1 MLRRSR
7 YALVLAVAL
16 AWGCDQ
22 DGATALRVKT
32 PARPVALATAVGSIM
47 DLGNLPGAASAEG
60 FAINDR
66 GQVVGCSY
74 LQFCNLASGS
84 RDPQRAFLW
93 DPITQHLTDLT
104 LPSTAP
110 SEAFGLNETGQVVG
124 SVNSDGRRAFLW
136 DPSTG
141 TMILISDPLTPGAEA
156 AAINGRGQ
164 VVGFGRIRGGLVD
177 HAFLWTPDVPNG
189 TTGSMTDL
197 GTLPGGSGSA
207 AFGVNDRG
215 QVVGCSYTNFCDP
228 TNGSAFLWTPDVPNG
243 TTGSMIDLGTLPGA
257 SGSEASG
264 INNGGQVVGAS
275 GANFTARAF
284 LWTPAAPNGTTGA
297 LTDLGALPGSSGSQA
312 YGINNAGEVVGCSY
326 TSFCDP
332 TSTDAFLWRPDV
344 PNGTTGNMIDLGTL
358 PGASGSEARGINDVG
373 QVVGDAV
380 VNGAAHAVLWT
391 MTETIVPLAITPPGP
406 LTLRTDPGRC
416 DAQVSVAPP
425 TTTGG
430 IPPITL
436 MASPLPPYP
445 AGKTIVTWTATDA
458 TGSAATALQS
468 VAVFDPAGFA
478 IVAPRAVTL
487 EAGPGGTA
495 SVDPPRLSATIE
507 ANCPGGI
514 TVTSVRSD
522 GLPIDAPYPLGTT
535 GITFTATDASG
546 YSPSASTTV
555 KVEDTTPPLLTV
567 PGNSVV
573 DATSPSGAVVFYVA
587 SARDIAAGVVPVTCR
602 PPSGSNFPIG
612 NTTVTCTASDPS
624 GNTRGSAF
632 AVTVLSAPTQIAN
645 LANSV
650 TSLGLQ
656 SGIATS
662 LTGKLNAALA
672 AATAGDLVTACRK
685 LQDFINETH
694 AQAGKKISTGDAAS
708 LIATAQRIRAVLG
721 C

>member
-1 MLRRSR
+1 
-7 YALVLAVAL
+7 
-16 AWGCDQ
+16 
-22 DGATALRVKT
+22 
-32 PARPVALATAVGSIM
+32 
-47 DLGNLPGAASAEG
+47 
-60 FAINDR
+60 
-66 GQVVGCSY
+66 
-74 LQFCNLASGS
+74 
-84 RDPQRAFLW
+84 
-93 DPITQHLTDLT
+93 
-104 LPSTAP
+104 P

-141 TMILISDPLTPGAEA
+141 TMILISDPLTPGAA
-156 AAINGRGQ
+156 ATAINGRGQ

-177 HAFLWTPDVPNG
+177 DAFLWTPDVPNG

-243 TTGSMIDLGTLPGA
+243 TTGS
-257 SGSEASG
+257 
-264 INNGGQVVGAS
+264 
-275 GANFTARAF
+275 
-284 LWTPAAPNGTTGA
+284 
-297 LTDLGALPGSSGSQA
+297 
-312 YGINNAGEVVGCSY
+312 
-326 TSFCDP
+326 
-332 TSTDAFLWRPDV
+332 
-344 PNGTTGNMIDLGTL
+344 MIDLGTL

-632 AVTVLSAPTQIAN
+632 AVTVLNAPTQIAN

-662 LTGKLNAALA
+662 LTGKLNA
-672 AATAGDLVTACRK
+672 
-685 LQDFINETH
+685 
-694 AQAGKKISTGDAAS
+694 
-708 LIATAQRIRAVLG
+708 
-721 C
+721 

>member
-22 DGATALRVKT
+22 DGATALRAKT
-32 PARPVALATAVGSIM
+32 PPRPSALATAVGSIT
-47 DLGNLPGAASAEG
+47 DLGNLPGASSAQG
-60 FAINDR
+60 FGINDR
-66 GQVVGCSY
+66 GQVVGD
-74 LQFCNLASGS
+74 ASVDGG
-84 RDPQRAFLW
+84 RAFLW
-93 DPITQHLTDLT
+93 DPVSRSMTDLS
-104 LPSTAP
+104 LPGTAP
-110 SEAFGLNETGQVVG
+110 SEAFGINETGQVVG

-136 DPSTG
+136 DPTTR
-141 TMILISDPLTPGAEA
+141 TMTVISDPLTPGAEA
-156 AAINGRGQ
+156 TAINGRGQ

-189 TTGSMTDL
+189 TTGTMTDL

-207 AFGVNDRG
+207 AFGINDLG
-215 QVVGCSYTNFCDP
+215 QVVGCSYTVFCGP

-243 TTGSMIDLGTLPGA
+243 ATGNMIDLGTLPGA

-275 GANFTARAF
+275 GADFTARAF
-284 LWTPAAPNGTTGA
+284 LWTPAAPNGATGA
-297 LTDLGALPGSSGSQA
+297 MTDLGALPGSSGSQA
-312 YGINNAGEVVGCSY
+312 YGINNAGDVVGCSY

-358 PGASGSEARGINDVG
+358 PGAPGSEARGINDVG

-391 MTETIVPLAITPPGP
+391 ITETIVPLAITPPGP
-406 LTLRTDPGRC
+406 LTLRTDLGRC
-416 DAQVSVAPP
+416 DAQVSIAPP

-430 IPPITL
+430 TPPITL

-445 AGKTIVTWTATDA
+445 AGKTTVTWTATDA
-458 TGSAATALQS
+458 TGSTASATQT
-468 VAVFDPAGFA
+468 VAVFDPAAFG
-478 IVAPRAVTL
+478 ITAPLPVLL

-495 SVDPPRLSATIE
+495 SAEPSRLAATVQ

-522 GLPIDAPYPLGTT
+522 GLPLDAPYPLGTT
-535 GITFTATDASG
+535 RITFTATDASG
-546 YSPSASTTV
+546 YSLSASTTV

-612 NTTVTCTASDPS
+612 TTTVTCTASDPS
-624 GNTRGSAF
+624 GNTSGGAF
-632 AVTVLSAPTQIAN
+632 AITVVSAPTQIAN
-645 LANSV
+645 LASSV

-662 LTGKLNAALA
+662 LTVKLNAALA
-672 AATAGDLVTACRK
+672 AAMAGDLVTACGK
-685 LQDFINETH
+685 LQDFINETQ

-708 LIATAQRIRAVLG
+708 LIATAQRIRAVLS

>member
-141 TMILISDPLTPGAEA
+141 TMILISDPLTPGAA
-156 AAINGRGQ
+156 ATAINGRGQ

-284 LWTPAAPNGTTGA
+284 LWTPAAP
-297 LTDLGALPGSSGSQA
+297 
-312 YGINNAGEVVGCSY
+312 
-326 TSFCDP
+326 
-332 TSTDAFLWRPDV
+332 
-344 PNGTTGNMIDLGTL
+344 
-358 PGASGSEARGINDVG
+358 
-373 QVVGDAV
+373 
-380 VNGAAHAVLWT
+380 
-391 MTETIVPLAITPPGP
+391 IVPLAITPPGP